1 MRRTGGTGL
10 RSEKGEGMRELA
22 TILAQ
27 GGGDIAFTPNL
38 TGFISLGAGLL
49 IFAMPRALNYIV
61 AVYLIVVGLI
71 LLFNV
76 NI

>member
-1 MRRTGGTGL
+1 MTA
-10 RSEKGEGMRELA
+10 LA

-27 GGGDIAFTPNL
+27 GGGGDFAFTPNL

-49 IFAMPRALNYIV
+49 IFAMPKALNYIV

>member
-1 MRRTGGTGL
+1 MTA
-10 RSEKGEGMRELA
+10 LA

-27 GGGDIAFTPNL
+27 GGGDDIAFTPNL

-49 IFAMPRALNYIV
+49 IFAMPKALNYIV